1 MSDFYKR
8 PKLADLDKSLGKRVR
23 LHRLLYEHGPGN
35 GTLLILPLDQGI
47 EHGPMDFFAHEDCK
61 FPAYQFE
68 LARRGGF
75 SAIAV
80 HIGLAR
86 NYLREFAGTVPL
98 VLKINGKSNIPD
110 NEPFSPLTAT
120 VEDAVLLGAD
130 AIGYTLYIGSGRQ
143 EDEIH
148 QLMEVRQD
156 CDRFGMP
163 LILWAYPR
171 GESIALKGGRDSFY
185 AVDYGARL
193 AEEFGADIVKLHIPK
208 LNPATDKDAPAP
220 YNTLQTDQLGAFR
233 QIVQSAGRSFV
244 LVSGGSKLGDDDML
258 AKVRISFEG
267 GATGLIFGRNMWQ
280 RPMEEALAIT
290 EKVKAIMR
298 EFGEAE

>member
-1 MSDFYKR
+1 MSGFYKA
-8 PKLADLDKSLGKRVR
+8 PKLSELDKPLGKRVR
-23 LHRLLYEHGPGN
+23 LRRMLYEHGPGN

-47 EHGPMDFFAHEDCK
+47 EHGPMDFFSHEDCK

-86 NYLREFAGTVPL
+86 NYLREVAGEVPL

-120 VEDAVLLGAD
+120 VEDAVQLGAD
-130 AIGYTLYIGSGRQ
+130 AIGYTLYIGSPRQ
-143 EDEIH
+143 EEEIE
-148 QLMEVRQD
+148 QLMEVRRD

-171 GESIALKGGRDSFY
+171 GSAIDTKGGRDSFY

-208 LNPATDKDAPAP
+208 INPATDKDSPAP
-220 YNTLQTDQLGAFR
+220 YNKMQVDQLSAFR
-233 QIVQSAGRSFV
+233 QIVQSAGRAFV

-258 AKVRISFEG
+258 AKVRMSFEG

-280 RPMEEALAIT
+280 RPMNEALEIT
-290 EKVKAIMR
+290 EKVKEVMR
-298 EFGEAE
+298 DFGDR

>member
-1 MSDFYKR
+1 MSGFYKR
-8 PKLADLDKSLGKRVR
+8 PKLSELDKPLGKRVR
-23 LHRLLYEHGPGN
+23 LHRMLYEHGPGN

-47 EHGPMDFFAHEDCK
+47 EHGPMDFFSHEDCK

-86 NYLREFAGTVPL
+86 NYLREVAGDVPL

-120 VEDAVLLGAD
+120 VEDAVHLGAD
-130 AIGYTLYIGSGRQ
+130 GIGYTLYVGSGMQ
-143 EDEIH
+143 EEEIR

-163 LILWAYPR
+163 LIIWAYPR
-171 GESIALKGGRDSFY
+171 GEAIEQKGGRDSFY

-208 LNPATDKDAPAP
+208 INPATDVNSPAP
-220 YNTLQTDQLGAFR
+220 YNSMQIDQLGAFR
-233 QIVQSAGRSFV
+233 QIVQSAGRAFV

-258 AKVRISFEG
+258 AKVRMSFEG

-280 RPMEEALAIT
+280 RPMEQALEIT
-290 EKVKAIMR
+290 EKVKEIMR
-298 EFGEAE
+298 EFGDS